1 MDDSDDGD
9 AGVELDPLPASTDT
23 IPMDMGGEEE
33 EVARPVLSIQRLRP
47 TRPPSHTQPSTAVPP
62 FTTLEDAAAGTFPFV
77 YAAADTPATAHALEQ
92 RLGSPVFCH
101 LALHLLQP
109 DEADIEWMAR
119 FLAYMRAS
127 GRFELPNASSAV
139 GGSVANF
146 RCEADAYQRSV
157 PGLVLI
163 AQEDGGQDW
172 PNHGRI
178 HMWVHAQQPQPLW
191 HVLATLF
198 APAQWMGSPLFW
210 MASRM
215 ETALQDEPVYLEFW
229 RATFARFQSRLNA
242 L

>member
-1 MDDSDDGD
+1 MDNSDDDGD
-9 AGVELDPLPASTDT
+9 AGVELDPLPTG
-23 IPMDMGGEEE
+23 PMDIGEEE
-33 EVARPVLSIQRLRP
+33 EEEEAARPVLSIQRLRP
-47 TRPPSHTQPSTAVPP
+47 TRPPSHTQPITTVAP
-62 FTTLEDAAAGTFPFV
+62 FTVLEDAAAGTFPFV
-77 YAAADTPATAHALEQ
+77 YAAADTPATAHALEK

-101 LALHLLQP
+101 LALQLLQP

-139 GGSVANF
+139 GGGVMNF
-146 RCEADAYQRSV
+146 RRAADAYQRSV

-178 HMWVHAQQPQPLW
+178 YMWVHAQQTQPLW
-191 HVLATLF
+191 HVLATMF
-198 APAQWMGSPLFW
+198 APAQWMGAPLFW

-215 ETALQDEPVYLEFW
+215 ETALKDEPVYLEFW

>member
-1 MDDSDDGD
+1 MDDSDDSD
-9 AGVELDPLPASTDT
+9 AGVELDSLPAG
-23 IPMDMGGEEE
+23 PMDIGEEE
-33 EVARPVLSIQRLRP
+33 EENVAQPLLSIHRLRP
-47 TRPPSHTQPSTAVPP
+47 THPITTVPP
-62 FTTLEDAAAGTFPFV
+62 FTALENAAAGAFPFV
-77 YAAADTPATAHALEQ
+77 FAATDTPAAAHALEKQ
-92 RLGSPVFCH
+92 LGSPVFCH
-101 LALHLLQP
+101 LALQMLQP
-109 DEADIEWMAR
+109 DEADIEWLAR
-119 FLAYMRAS
+119 LLAYMRAL
-127 GRFELPNASSAV
+127 GRFELPNASSAL
-139 GGSVANF
+139 GGSVVNF
-146 RCEADAYQRSV
+146 RRAADEYQRSV

-198 APAQWMGSPLFW
+198 APAQWMGAPLFW

-215 ETALQDEPVYLEFW
+215 ETALKDEPVYLEFW